1 MNDDE
6 KQKLLEILT
15 GEGPIEDDD
24 FNFALSRCTGV
35 ATGTCNRR
43 YELDLLAW
51 HAKDNRNRF
60 NALCQAKH
68 VQR

>member
-1 MNDDE
+1 MSDEE
-6 KQKLLEILT
+6 KQKLLDILT
-15 GEGPIEDDD
+15 SDGPIEDED
-24 FNFALSRCTGV
+24 FYNALSRCSGV
-35 ATGTCNRR
+35 VTGTCNRR

-51 HAKDNRNRF
+51 HAKDNRTRF